1 MQRTCNNNSFLTGPN
16 GVKSPNLKN
25 TAIGYVTDQH
35 YFVRKCSESPRKVEI
50 EKVRMEMR
58 GNTAKYTV
66 KRIILP

>member
-1 MQRTCNNNSFLTGPN
+1 MG
-16 GVKSPNLKN
+16 GEGKGK
-25 TAIGYVTDQH
+25 GEGGGGDQH